1 MKTLLIVITLL
12 LAASL
17 AGAEPSKPTDGV
29 GASSAS
35 QASDSKKERFNGT
48 VEIYVTSW
56 CPYCRQALDYLKSKS
71 ISYVAHDI
79 EKDSAARQKYEEL
92 GGQGV
97 PFIIIGANR
106 MSGYSREALEY
117 YLENSR

>member
-1 MKTLLIVITLL
+1 MKTLLVIIFLL
-12 LAASL
+12 LTSSL
-17 AGAEPSKPTDGV
+17 AGAGMSNPPAEEGSLSAPQ
-29 GASSAS
+29 SSIA
-35 QASDSKKERFNGT
+35 KKESFNGV

-56 CPYCRQALDYLKSKS
+56 CRYCRQAIDYLKSNG
-71 ISYVAHDI
+71 IQYVAYDI

-97 PFIIIGANR
+97 PFIIIGSNK
-106 MSGYSREALEY
+106 MSGYSQEALEY